1 MLKENFEY
9 DVLGEILREEAIEEG
24 MARGIA
30 EGNAKGMAEG
40 KAKGMAEQ
48 KRLSTGKLLRAR
60 LGAIPTDV
68 MSHLE
73 TSSPDELDRIFDLA
87 LNIESYDELTLLP

>member
-24 MARGIA
+24 KI
-30 EGNAKGMAEG
+30 
-40 KAKGMAEQ
+40 KGMAEQ

-60 LGAIPTDV
+60 LGEIPTNV

-73 TSSPDELDRIFDLA
+73 TASPDELDRLFDLA
-87 LNIESYDELTLLP
+87 LNIESYDELTLLS